1 MIQNIFYYN
10 ENIKDYLTK
19 THPYLILLYY
29 IFPSNTICFKYL

>member
-1 MIQNIFYYN
+1 MHEYN
-10 ENIKDYLTK
+10 KNYYLTK